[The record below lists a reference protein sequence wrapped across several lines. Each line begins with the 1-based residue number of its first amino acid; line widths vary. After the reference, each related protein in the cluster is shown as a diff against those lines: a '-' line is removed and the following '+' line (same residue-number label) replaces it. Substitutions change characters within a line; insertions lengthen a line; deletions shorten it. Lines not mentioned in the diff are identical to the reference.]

1 MNPADSGKGEM
12 GVEIRKAEGRF
23 EIVNKLGLH
32 ARAAAKL
39 VRLANRFSSDIRL
52 EREGLV
58 VNGKSIMGVLML
70 AAHRESL
77 LSVSAEG
84 ADASEAVEAI
94 GAWRA
99 KRDTGAVESALSD
112 LRAALENG
120 DNIKIGRA
128 HV

>member
-1 MNPADSGKGEM
+1 MNPVDPKKDEM
-12 GVEIRKAEGRF
+12 SVDIRKVERRF

-77 LSVSAEG
+77 VSVSAEG
-84 ADASEAVEAI
+84 ADAGQAVEAI
-94 GAWRA
+94 GELIAE
-99 KRDTGAVESALSD
+99 KFE
-112 LRAALENG
+112 EEE
-120 DNIKIGRA
+120 
-128 HV
+128 